1 MKKTIL
7 LACVIVLLV
16 ILMPF
21 ADQTITYKP
30 EAGIVNISYQA
41 NDYTVLKV
49 LIKKDATQYVYNL
62 HRFNENFPLQLG
74 SGTYT
79 VGLYENV
86 SGNKYRALLAAVETL
101 TPNEN
106 AVYLASVQNINWTA
120 QMEAPQLAAILMTS
134 KKTDKEKFE
143 VIYNHMIKRIVYDY
157 EKANAISSRYLPVID
172 DTLKTEKGICYD
184 YASLMASMLR
194 SQGIKSRLI
203 EGQSTY
209 TSVYHA
215 WNEVYLDGK
224 WIIIDTTIDAQF
236 AARNMRY
243 EIEKTE
249 TSHKK
254 VKDF

>member
-1 MKKTIL
+1 MKKSIL
-7 LACVIVLLV
+7 LACGVVIFINMIV
-16 ILMPF
+16 F
-21 ADQTITYKP
+21 ADQSITYKP

-49 LIKKDATQYVYNL
+49 VVKKDTTQYVYNL
-62 HRFNENFPLQLG
+62 HKFNENFPLQLG
-74 SGTYT
+74 SGTYS

-86 SGNKYRALLAAVETL
+86 SGNKYRVLFAEVETL
-101 TPNEN
+101 TPDEN
-106 AVYLASVQNINWTA
+106 AVYLASVQNMNWTA
-120 QMEAPQLAAILMTS
+120 QMEASQLATKLMVS
-134 KKTDKEKFE
+134 KKTDREKFD
-143 VIYNHMIKRIVYDY
+143 VVYSYIIKRIVYDY
-157 EKANAISSRYLPVID
+157 EKAASINNRYLPVID

-203 EGQSTY
+203 EGESTY

-236 AARNMRY
+236 VTRNMNY
-243 EIEKTE
+243 AVEKTE
-249 TSHKK
+249 SSHKK
-254 VKDF
+254 IKGF